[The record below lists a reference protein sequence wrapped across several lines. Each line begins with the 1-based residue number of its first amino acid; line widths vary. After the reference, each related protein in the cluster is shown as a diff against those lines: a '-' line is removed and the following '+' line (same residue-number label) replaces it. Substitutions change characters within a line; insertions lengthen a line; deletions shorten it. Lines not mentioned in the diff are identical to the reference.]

1 MKSLIILY
9 VGIFALGCTAVQNL
23 QRIKFKYSVGGD
35 GRIMKMSIPEFT
47 NFYKIT
53 AGGEG
58 EEHRYVYADS
68 SMIYI
73 TSMQGAGTVNQPLIA
88 QDQTLYNKRFSA
100 DTAVMEGV
108 DKNGNYWKEIK
119 YYNVFYGYSNV
130 PLTQKSL
137 FDKALNS
144 VKIK

>member
-1 MKSLIILY
+1 MKLFIMLY
-9 VGIFALGCTAVQNL
+9 VGISALGCTTVQNA
-23 QRIKFKYSVGGD
+23 QRIKFKYSVGGN
-35 GRIMKMSIPEFT
+35 GRIVKMNIPKFS

-58 EEHRYVYADS
+58 EEHRYIYADS

-73 TSMQGAGTVNQPLIA
+73 ASMQGTGTVNQPLID
-88 QDQTLYNKRFSA
+88 QDQTFYNKRFSA
-100 DTAVMEGV
+100 DTAIMEGI

-119 YYNVFYGYSNV
+119 YYDVFYGYSNV

-137 FDKALNS
+137 FDKALSS